1 MPVMIFCVGPRD
13 LIVAVQS
20 ASELHKLVM
29 RPETMEDELV
39 REEGVG
45 PGEEDDNDSSSLTVD
60 DGDKV
65 VVAAVVVVVV
75 VVVVI
80 VAAESVAAV
89 VVMVVM
95 GHLGNAQPSSGF
107 RLK

>member
-1 MPVMIFCVGPRD
+1 MKPLLLGLVTSSLVLPIRPSSS
-13 LIVAVQS
+13 QQ
-20 ASELHKLVM
+20 ELVM

-65 VVAAVVVVVV
+65 VVAA
-75 VVVVI
+75 
-80 VAAESVAAV
+80 
-89 VVMVVM
+89 
-95 GHLGNAQPSSGF
+95 GL
-107 RLK
+107 